1 MSQILNSQIDTYLA
15 EGCGRC
21 DKWRTP
27 ACRVH
32 AFPAVLQHLRQQL
45 LAAGLTEELKWS
57 QPCYTHAGKNIL
69 IMSAFKD
76 YAFVSFFQG
85 ALLSDPAGVLVQP
98 GENSQAARQL
108 RFTSVQA
115 VIDLKETLAAYVQEA
130 MAISRSGRQVDFKK
144 SPEPLPE
151 ELLAHFER
159 QPDFQ
164 AAFEALTPGRQR
176 GYLLH
181 FAAAKQPQTRS
192 NRISKAMPRI
202 FAGKG
207 LNER

>member
-1 MSQILNSQIDTYLA
+1 MSQLLNPQIDTYLA

-32 AFPAVLQHLRQQL
+32 AFPAVLQHLRQQI
-45 LAAGLTEELKWS
+45 LAAGLSEELKWS

-85 ALLSDPAGVLVQP
+85 ALLRDPAGVLVQP
-98 GENSQAARQL
+98 GKNSQAARQL
-108 RFTSVQA
+108 RY
-115 VIDLKETLAAYVQEA
+115 KTLQDVLALEATLTAYIQEA
-130 MAISRSGRQVDFKK
+130 IQISASGRKVDFEK

-181 FAAAKQPQTRS
+181 FAEAKQPQTRI